1 MYIQNLFNFIHNI
14 TSRRGNLTYQYLTRY
29 DPALLDLHII
39 LAIESIFLLKLTK
52 IINLTKMLIS
62 EHRMRICKTDK
73 YY

>member
-14 TSRRGNLTYQYLTRY
+14 TSRKGNLAYQYLTRY
-29 DPALLDLHII
+29 DPALIDLH
-39 LAIESIFLLKLTK
+39 LTMPSNK
-52 IINLTKMLIS
+52 HFFAKNNKNFNLIKMLIS